1 MANNENIFQGNDI
14 INDIYKD
21 KLTKRENNKLKVEQ
35 NNNNLNPS
43 TNTKNLNLFSLQEI
57 DLAQSS
63 QLQSSNNGSPILSSK
78 EGKKRRIGIRFT
90 ENFIFN
96 NEDKEN
102 NNTQYVDTSPNL
114 INDNNKEKIKINE
127 SKFMDKLKNYEYF
140 LKGYLI
146 MIFIVLK

>member
-63 QLQSSNNGSPILSSK
+63 QLQSSNNGSPILSPK
-78 EGKKRRIGIRFT
+78 EVVVSTTLHKPSGVET
-90 ENFIFN
+90 IFP
-96 NEDKEN
+96 K
-102 NNTQYVDTSPNL
+102 YAP
-114 INDNNKEKIKINE
+114 
-127 SKFMDKLKNYEYF
+127 MCP
-140 LKGYLI
+140 
-146 MIFIVLK
+146 